1 MKNFLVLFIVCAASI
16 LSADILKIGSF
27 NVLGTYP
34 QDAEFSRERA
44 KLAAELVNY
53 RDFDVIGLQEAQFWQ
68 VEAMLASGIYKKS
81 GVNVYG
87 EELSPKTWWANIILY
102 KKDKFELLDSGTFWL
117 TDTPDKKSVPK
128 KWGELQHRNCNWV
141 KLKDKKTGKEFFFF
155 NTHFGL
161 TLDSRVN
168 MAKVFVKKI
177 GEIAGDS
184 VFFCSGDY
192 NTVSSET
199 ATLKELTGSGYLR
212 DSWKISKM
220 PPYGPKGT
228 FICMLYNRRIR
239 GSAEVEDPWRKL
251 DYLFVSRGVE
261 VLKCSVIMDNIA
273 GAYPS
278 DHLPIEAYVKF

>member
-1 MKNFLVLFIVCAASI
+1 MRNFLVLFIVCAASI

-68 VEAMLASGIYKKS
+68 VEAMLAPGIYKKS

-128 KWGELQHRNCNWV
+128 KGRTLSWYHPNSRMSAS
-141 KLKDKKTGKEFFFF
+141 LK
-155 NTHFGL
+155 
-161 TLDSRVN
+161 R
-168 MAKVFVKKI
+168 
-177 GEIAGDS
+177 
-184 VFFCSGDY
+184 
-192 NTVSSET
+192 
-199 ATLKELTGSGYLR
+199 
-212 DSWKISKM
+212 
-220 PPYGPKGT
+220 
-228 FICMLYNRRIR
+228 
-239 GSAEVEDPWRKL
+239 
-251 DYLFVSRGVE
+251 
-261 VLKCSVIMDNIA
+261 
-273 GAYPS
+273 
-278 DHLPIEAYVKF
+278 